1 MPVPEVL
8 LFIHTDGSVCLYIH
22 YKLGVMQMHK
32 GLDNSKK
39 FYRIVTC
46 AIVAMGIVASSS
58 VASATQRPSNKS
70 KNSLVVVAP
79 LEPVSMNPVKQANSF
94 GNFWQNVTEAV
105 VGLDANFNI
114 TKNNLVVGWNQ
125 TVPGT
130 WRLNLRPKIKF
141 TNGEPWDATAL
152 AFTLTTYRDTVGA
165 PMRSYLT
172 KLTSTSVVSPT
183 VLDVVF
189 SAADSSIPFVLSS
202 IRALPP
208 VYYAQVGHDGFGL
221 NPIGTGPFK
230 FTNWSRGVELNLVRN
245 DKYWGEK
252 AKIKNL
258 KFVFATDSNLRAG
271 LLLTGGADVA
281 LGLPI
286 PRIDELTN
294 KKTTVVLRP
303 DRKQL
308 ALFFEGQKTE
318 LKDLDLRKAATLAI
332 NIDTLTKTVMLDK
345 GGSANCSLL
354 TTLLSK
360 PGKASCAKQDMTAAQ
375 ALVAKYKNPSITFN
389 YSPARSPYED
399 AMAQAIAGQ
408 LRTAGFTVNLVQH
421 EYSAMT
427 TAMVLQKLE
436 GIVMYAIVPVFP
448 HPNVYA
454 QGFITPTSIT
464 KNCLAPGMADLA
476 AQALAAA
483 TPLAADAIYAQ
494 MEKISINEQYCML
507 PLFNVI
513 ENWGMSTGIGGFI
526 APPAT
531 VVDWSKVFWK

>member
-1 MPVPEVL
+1 
-8 LFIHTDGSVCLYIH
+8 
-22 YKLGVMQMHK
+22 
-32 GLDNSKK
+32 
-39 FYRIVTC
+39 
-46 AIVAMGIVASSS
+46 
-58 VASATQRPSNKS
+58 
-70 KNSLVVVAP
+70 
-79 LEPVSMNPVKQANSF
+79 
-94 GNFWQNVTEAV
+94 
-105 VGLDANFNI
+105 
-114 TKNNLVVGWNQ
+114 
-125 TVPGT
+125 
-130 WRLNLRPKIKF
+130 
-141 TNGEPWDATAL
+141 
-152 AFTLTTYRDTVGA
+152 
-165 PMRSYLT
+165 MRSYLT
-172 KLTSTSVVSPT
+172 KLTSTSVISPT

-189 SAADSSIPFVLSS
+189 SAADSSIPSVLSAV
-202 IRALPP
+202 RALPP
-208 VYYAQVGHDGFGL
+208 VHYAKVGHDGFGL
-221 NPIGTGPFK
+221 NPIGTGPYK
-230 FTNWSRGVELNLVRN
+230 LSNWSRGVELNLVRN
-245 DKYWGEK
+245 DKYWGQK

-271 LLLTGGADVA
+271 LLLTGGADFA
-281 LGLPI
+281 IGLPI

-294 KKTTVVLRP
+294 KKTTVVLNS

-318 LKDLDLRKAATLAI
+318 LKELELRKAATLAI
-332 NIDTLTKTVMLDK
+332 NIDTLTKTVMLGK
-345 GGSANCSLL
+345 GGSANCTLL

-360 PGKASCAKQDMTAAQ
+360 PGKASCAKQDMAAAQ
-375 ALVAKYKNPSITFN
+375 ALVAKYKSPSITLN

-464 KNCLAPGMADLA
+464 KNCLAPGMADLG

-494 MEKISINEQYCML
+494 MEKISINEYFCML
-507 PLFNVI
+507 PLFQVI
-513 ENWGMSTGIGGFI
+513 ENWGMSTGLGGFI

-531 VVDWSKVFWK
+531 VIDWSKVFWK

>member
-1 MPVPEVL
+1 
-8 LFIHTDGSVCLYIH
+8 
-22 YKLGVMQMHK
+22 MHK
-32 GLDNSKK
+32 KLINSRK
-39 FYRIVTC
+39 FYQIVTC
-46 AIVAMGIVASSS
+46 AIVATGIVASSS
-58 VASATQRPSNKS
+58 IASATQRPTSKS
-70 KNSLVVVAP
+70 KDSLVVVAP
-79 LEPVSMNPVKQANSF
+79 IEPVSMNPIKQANSF
-94 GNFWQNVTEAV
+94 GNFWQPVLEPLV
-105 VGLDANFNI
+105 VLDSNFKI
-114 TKNNLVVGWNQ
+114 TKQGLVIGWKQ

-130 WRLNLRPKIKF
+130 WRLILRSGIKF
-141 TNGEPWDATAL
+141 TNGEKWDAKAL
-152 AFTLTTYRDTVGA
+152 AFTLTSYRDTVGA

-172 KLTSTSVVSPT
+172 KLTSTRVISPT

-189 SAADSSIPFVLSS
+189 SAADSSIPSVLSS

-221 NPIGTGPFK
+221 KPIGTGPYK
-230 FTNWSRGVELNLVRN
+230 FSNWSRGVALNLVRN
-245 DKYWGEK
+245 NGYWGAK

-258 KFVFATDSNLRAG
+258 KFVFATDANLRAS
-271 LLLTGGADVA
+271 LLSTGGADVA

-286 PRIDELTN
+286 PRIQQLTN

-318 LKDLDLRKAATLAI
+318 LKELDLRKAATLAI
-332 NIDTLTKTVMLDK
+332 NIDTLTKTVMLGK
-345 GGSANCSLL
+345 GGAANCTLL

-360 PGKASCAKQDMTAAQ
+360 QGKASCAKQDMAAAK
-375 ALVAKYKNPSITFN
+375 ALVAKYTDPSITFN

-399 AMAQAIAGQ
+399 AMAQAIVGQ
-408 LRTAGFTVNLVQH
+408 LRTAGFTVKLVQH

-427 TAMVLQKLE
+427 IGMVLQKLE

-448 HPNVYA
+448 HPNVYV

-464 KNCLAPGMADLA
+464 KNCMAPGTAELA

-483 TPLAADAIYAQ
+483 GPKAADAIYARL
-494 MEKISINEQYCML
+494 EKVSINEQYCML

-513 ENWGMSTGIGGFI
+513 ENWGMSTGLGGFI
-526 APPAT
+526 APAAT
-531 VVDWSKVFWK
+531 VVEWSRVFWK